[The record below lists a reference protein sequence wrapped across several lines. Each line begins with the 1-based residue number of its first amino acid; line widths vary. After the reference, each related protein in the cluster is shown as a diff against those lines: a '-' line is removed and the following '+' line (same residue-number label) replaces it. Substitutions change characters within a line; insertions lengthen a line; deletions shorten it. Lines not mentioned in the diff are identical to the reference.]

1 MNKDSIFTRIINGEI
16 PCHKVYEDDRVLAF
30 LDIHPIQPGHV
41 LIVPK
46 QHIGSL
52 AESDAD
58 LAVVMGAM
66 CAAVPEIARSEG
78 VLQSG
83 YRLVVNQGH
92 DGRQEIEHLHM
103 HLLGGHRL
111 GGIA

>member
-1 MNKDSIFTRIINGEI
+1 
-16 PCHKVYEDDRVLAF
+16 VYEDEQVIAIR
-30 LDIHPIQPGHV
+30 DIAPAAPVHV
-41 LIVPK
+41 LILPK
-46 QHIGSL
+46 RHIGDMSQ
-52 AESDAD
+52 SGAD

-78 VLQSG
+78 VDKSG
-83 YRLVVNQGH
+83 YRLMVNQGS

-103 HLLGGHRL
+103 HLLGGRRL